1 MMSVDKKVGQN
12 KFLLALVFL
21 VIAVLLWLDVSGDF
35 GSTGFTW
42 HIALEILVGLASS
55 FAFCILLYT
64 RSVVR
69 SQLKTEQGKLV
80 ESKAE
85 VERWKRESAV
95 FVEGLSKSIDRQFDA
110 WSLSAAEKDVALL
123 LTKGLSHKEIA
134 VLRKTSEKT
143 VRAQSHAVYSK
154 SGQAGRN
161 ELVAFFL
168 EDLLAPSDLRLHEKH
183 SDNESSSNASR
194 ISSL

>member
-1 MMSVDKKVGQN
+1 MFVDRKVGQN
-12 KFLLALVFL
+12 KFLLGLVFL
-21 VIAVLLWLDVSGDF
+21 LIAVLVWLDVSGDF
-35 GSTGFTW
+35 GSTGFTL

-55 FAFCILLYT
+55 LAFCVLLYS
-64 RSVVR
+64 RSVAR
-69 SQLKTEQGKLV
+69 SQLKAEQGRLV

-123 LTKGLSHKEIA
+123 LMKGLSHKEIA
-134 VLRKTSEKT
+134 SVRKTSEKT
-143 VRAQSHAVYSK
+143 IRSQSHSVYAK

-168 EDLLAPSDLRLHEKH
+168 EDLLAPTDLR
-183 SDNESSSNASR
+183 
-194 ISSL
+194 

>member
-1 MMSVDKKVGQN
+1 MSVDKKVGQN

-95 FVEGLSKSIDRQFDA
+95 FVEGLSKSIDRQFDE

-123 LTKGLSHKEIA
+123 LMKGLSHKEIA

-154 SGQAGRN
+154 SGQAGRS

-168 EDLLAPSDLRLHEKH
+168 EDLLAPSDLRLREKH